1 MYVGEVSKLPEMTRA
16 KSTSYSVPTEMGEL
30 LPLILD
36 SIHEGV
42 FAVDKDFRITSFNRE
57 AERITG
63 VSRRVAIGKKCH
75 EASAH

>member
-1 MYVGEVSKLPEMTRA
+1 VGRNNSVGLGA
-16 KSTSYSVPTEMGEL
+16 KDPC
-30 LPLILD
+30 
-36 SIHEGV
+36 
-42 FAVDKDFRITSFNRE
+42 ITSFNRE

>member
-1 MYVGEVSKLPEMTRA
+1 
-16 KSTSYSVPTEMGEL
+16 MGDL